1 MRLKDKIALITAAAS
16 GIGRAGATL
25 FAREGAAVA
34 VADIDKGRIADT
46 VAEIKAAGGRAQG
59 IPCDLTKD
67 ADSRRIV
74 RETIEAFGG
83 LDILWNNVGH
93 PGPGR
98 VEGVDMDDF
107 DAAMTLNL
115 RSVLITTT
123 EAIPALRARGG
134 GSILFT
140 SSIAAYGPIASPMR
154 ETDAPEPE
162 DPYGIAKLSV
172 ELDLA
177 AARRVFGL
185 RYVIFRPHNV
195 YGEYQN
201 LGDPYRNVIGI
212 FMNQIMERKP
222 MTIFGDGTQQR
233 AFSYVGDI
241 VPAIAESPWVHD
253 AACQVFNIGA
263 EVPYTVNELAST
275 VAAAMAVPNHP
286 IEHLPPRLEVH
297 TAYSDH
303 GKAERVFGAQQQTPL
318 DVGIR
323 RMAEWARAGGV
334 RSSRPFQGVEVTRQ
348 LPERWRRLCA
358 IPR

>member
-1 MRLKDKIALITAAAS
+1 MIRKGGTDMRLEGKIALITAAAS
-16 GIGRAGATL
+16 GIGRAGAVL

-74 RETIEAFGG
+74 REATEAFGG

-140 SSIAAYGPIASPMR
+140 SSIAGIYGSPFSPVYSAAKFGVTGLTKSLSLRLAPDNIRVNCVCPAPIDTPM
-154 ETDAPEPE
+154 
-162 DPYGIAKLSV
+162 
-172 ELDLA
+172 LD
-177 AARRVFGL
+177 
-185 RYVIFRPHNV
+185 
-195 YGEYQN
+195 
-201 LGDPYRNVIGI
+201 I
-212 FMNQIMERKP
+212 FMGRPDVEANKHENLARMKQAIPLGRVGTPMEVAQAGL
-222 MTIFGDGTQQR
+222 F
-233 AFSYVGDI
+233 
-241 VPAIAESPWVHD
+241 
-253 AACQVFNIGA
+253 
-263 EVPYTVNELAST
+263 LASDEASYIT
-275 VAAAMAVPNHP
+275 GVS
-286 IEHLPPRLEVH
+286 LPVDGGY
-297 TAYSDH
+297 TA
-303 GKAERVFGAQQQTPL
+303 R
-318 DVGIR
+318 
-323 RMAEWARAGGV
+323 
-334 RSSRPFQGVEVTRQ
+334 
-348 LPERWRRLCA
+348 
-358 IPR
+358 